1 MSILDSAA
9 LLAVN
14 ITEVMNSLTCAE
26 PWQRTHAAPWSYTSM
41 VNLVTS
47 RGFEEDIAII
57 CISSKLIAA
66 ITISF
71 LVYAWGSGYVLLI
84 GHCDGGFM
92 TLTIRL
98 WGKNW
103 WSGLWY
109 RLNRLWCCLGD
120 INFLNAKSGWSCLCK
135 TYVHRL
141 LWNWVF
147 RFGTSFYSCVIV
159 AVLAGEGTFLSSIS
173 SSWPRYWRVREDSTI
188 AWERHSCLI
197 HINRK
202 WFFRIID

>member
-1 MSILDSAA
+1 
-9 LLAVN
+9 
-14 ITEVMNSLTCAE
+14 
-26 PWQRTHAAPWSYTSM
+26 M

-98 WGKNW
+98 WGKN
-103 WSGLWY
+103 
-109 RLNRLWCCLGD
+109 
-120 INFLNAKSGWSCLCK
+120 
-135 TYVHRL
+135 
-141 LWNWVF
+141 
-147 RFGTSFYSCVIV
+147 
-159 AVLAGEGTFLSSIS
+159 
-173 SSWPRYWRVREDSTI
+173 
-188 AWERHSCLI
+188 
-197 HINRK
+197 
-202 WFFRIID
+202 